1 MNKKIT
7 HKGISIIEMVIS
19 IAIIGIIASF
29 ISLVILRPIE
39 SYNVT
44 KLRSELTDQAYI
56 ITHKIKNDVRGSLPN
71 SLRITNN
78 GNKVFLEMLLIS
90 EGGRYRTQNNATL
103 NGDIL
108 DFTINDNSFDI
119 LSHPI
124 TFNGGEKIVIA
135 NKGITNYNAYN
146 NDNIADYAGTT
157 GTPVSNISISPKKF
171 PVQSEYQTFYI
182 VNKVLTYVCDK
193 DSKTITKYWGY
204 NISSSQP
211 NNTLASPLATSNKAL
226 LSNSV
231 KDCSFIFN
239 LGDNSR
245 NGQLTSM
252 IQLENNGQ
260 TITLYGDT
268 NVPNL

>member
-1 MNKKIT
+1 MKNKLNN
-7 HKGISIIEMVIS
+7 KGISLIEMVIS
-19 IAIIGIIASF
+19 IAIIGILSSF
-29 ISLVILRPIE
+29 ISLLILRPIE

-44 KLRSELTDQAYI
+44 KLRSELTDQAYV
-56 ITHKIKNDVRGSLPN
+56 ITHKIKNDIRSSLPN

-78 GNKVFLEMLLIS
+78 GNKIFLEMMLIS
-90 EGGRYRTQNNATL
+90 DGGRYRTQNNSTL

-108 DFTINDNSFDI
+108 DFTISDNSFDL

-124 TFNGGEKIVIA
+124 TFVGGEKIVIA

-146 NDNIADYAGTT
+146 NDNMTDYFGAT
-157 GTPVSNISISPKKF
+157 GTPVSNIVISPKKF
-171 PVQSEYQTFYI
+171 PLESEYQNFFVVT
-182 VNKVLTYVCDK
+182 KTLTYVCDK
-193 DSKTITKYWGY
+193 DLKKITKYWGY
-204 NISSSQP
+204 STSISQP
-211 NNTLASPLATSNKAL
+211 NNISTAPLSTANSAL
-226 LSNSV
+226 LSNLV

-239 LGDNSR
+239 LGDNTR

-260 TITLYGDT
+260 IITLYGDT